1 MAIRVTC
8 SKCHTRFN
16 VSDKFA
22 GQGGPCPKCK
32 TKIRIPD
39 KSEEVVIEA
48 PKSAGP
54 ADSQGRPILK
64 PIARTETVLSTL
76 QKVIIAVCI
85 IAFLAISLVL
95 RTMITDRADF
105 PVWLLA
111 AAALLVAPALVYGA
125 YTVLRN
131 QDLDAFFGRE
141 LWTRV
146 GICSAIYAASW
157 LALPIAYY
165 AFNNSYEVGSY
176 VLAGIVMLA
185 IGGVA
190 GMYCLDMDYLMGSV
204 HYGLYLGICLLGR
217 AIAGLGLFPTNLP
230 GAFSTTTTTTTSWL
244 EPSNATWPGEVLGN
258 QFDLAELAQAS
269 FHVLSPLTHLF

>member
-22 GQGGPCPKCK
+22 GKEGPCPKCK
-32 TKIRIPD
+32 AKIRVPD

-48 PKSAGP
+48 PKASGP
-54 ADSQGRPILK
+54 ADSQGRPVLK
-64 PIARTETVLSTL
+64 PIKRSETILSTV
-76 QKVIIAVCI
+76 QKVLIGVCI

-105 PVWLLA
+105 PIWLLA
-111 AAALLVAPALVYGA
+111 IAALLIAPALVYAA

-131 QDLDAFFGRE
+131 QELDAFIGRE

-146 GICSAIYAASW
+146 AICSAIYAISW
-157 LALPIAYY
+157 LAMPIAFY

-190 GMYCLDMDYLMGSV
+190 GMFCLDMDYLMGSV
-204 HYGLYLGICLLGR
+204 HYGLYMGICLLGR
-217 AIAGLGLFPTNLP
+217 AIAGLGWFPSNLP
-230 GAFSTTTTTTTSWL
+230 GAFPTTTTTTTTSWL
-244 EPSNATWPGEVLGN
+244 EPIGN
-258 QFDLAELAQAS
+258 QLDWSELAQMAVQVS
-269 FHVLSPLTHLF
+269 SSLTNLV